1 MERTSSGK
9 GDSDDVKIHS
19 LVGQALA
26 SVQHKINIHSIRS
39 LFSFMGIGEEHPFSV
54 LLQAQLVVRLRRNL
68 EYFLVNY
75 ILVFGLVFFCVLI
88 FHPFAMLC
96 GVATL
101 GAWVTVLVQR
111 KQIQLLLG
119 PSVKMIYV
127 VYGLAA
133 GRLDFMFVVQLTNH
147 ALGTALVLIFSL
159 LSPLLLATTTPFGV
173 HALLRNTPASDKVD
187 VVLDDHP

>member
-9 GDSDDVKIHS
+9 VGGPPEPLAQDSDDVKIHS
-19 LVGQALA
+19 LVDQALA

-39 LFSFMGIGEEHPFSV
+39 LFSFMGIGEEHPFSA
-54 LLQAQLVVRLRRNL
+54 LPQAQLVLRLRRNL

-96 GVATL
+96 GVATI
-101 GAWVTVLVQR
+101 GAWATVLVQR

-119 PSVKMIYV
+119 PSFKMIYV

-133 GRLDFMFVVQLTNH
+133 
-147 ALGTALVLIFSL
+147 GTALVLIFSL
-159 LSPLLLATTTPFGV
+159 LSPLLLATSITGV
-173 HALLRNTPASDKVD
+173 LGIAHALLRNTPASDKVD
-187 VVLDDHP
+187 VLLEDHP